1 MAELHV
7 TGLAEIQKLLDTLP
21 AKLSANIMRGALR
34 AGCNVIKETAK
45 QMAPVGPPSVK
56 GAKQYGGYAG
66 ALRDSI
72 RVGAKIKGGKVTA
85 YVKAGGNSKKGAD
98 VFYAHMLEYGF
109 RPVGVHKQPFMRPAL
124 DSQASAAIVAAAEYM
139 KARLSTKQGLDTA
152 DINIGVEE

>member
-1 MAELHV
+1 MSELHV
-7 TGLAEIQKLLDTLP
+7 TGLADIQKLLDTLP
-21 AKLSANIMRGALR
+21 VKIEKNIMRQALR

-45 QMAPVGPPSVK
+45 QMAPVGPPSAK
-56 GAKQYGGYAG
+56 GAKVYGGYAG

-72 RVGAKIKGGKVTA
+72 RVGARIKGGKVTA
-85 YVKAGGNSKKGAD
+85 YVKAGGKTKKGAD
-98 VFYAHMLEYGF
+98 VFYAHMLEYGTVNMRA
-109 RPVGVHKQPFMRPAL
+109 RPYMRPAL